1 MKSLIILILLN
12 FSYQINF
19 ELVYIT
25 IPHQTVPIDSNYIF
39 YLTFFSTTDI
49 KSKISEINKNE
60 FNFISCSK
68 EAKAVSVEED
78 PYTKDNCNYYIKVKY
93 NINAEKI
100 KLPNKIEGTNIYT
113 ITVNKALINHEYN
126 LVNERNFNE
135 DLNKNIILIEKINEL
150 SNDKSTFTIKVGIP
164 ICKPIFGIGVDE
176 FYAILNGETLY
187 ICLFSDISSPYDSF
201 EKNITCNAEETDNT
215 VNSIKSFEF
224 VPELDDYHIFFYSK
238 EEEGS
243 FCSDDGPSYEED
255 NTPTSSSYID
265 FTIIIFIF
273 FLIF

>member
-25 IPHQTVPIDSNYIF
+25 IPYQTVPIDSNYIF

-49 KSKISEINKNE
+49 KSKISEINKSE

-113 ITVNKALINHEYN
+113 ITVNKALINQEYN
-126 LVNERNFNE
+126 LVNESNLKE
-135 DLNKNIILIEKINEL
+135 DLSKTIILIEKINEP
-150 SNDKSTFTIKVGIP
+150 SNDKSTFTINVGIP
-164 ICKPIFGIGVDE
+164 ICKQIFGT
-176 FYAILNGETLY
+176 LGETAVATVNEESHY
-187 ICLFSDISSPYDSF
+187 NCKFTDILSPFDSF
-201 EKNITCNAEETDNT
+201 DKTITCTSQDT
-215 VNSIKSFEF
+215 QVNSINSLVLEFEYN
-224 VPELDDYHIFFYSK
+224 EDYICFYSK
-238 EEEGS
+238 KEEGS
-243 FCSDDGPSYEED
+243 VCSDDGPSSEED
-255 NTPTSSSYID
+255 NTTTCSSKID
-265 FTIIIFIF
+265 LIIIIFIL